1 MASPQLGYVILWCEN
16 LEVAVRFYTNT
27 LGFAEK
33 MRQGDYVELDTG
45 PTTLSLV
52 ARRFVR
58 DELHLEV
65 PPLGPENAEIAVVVA
80 REVVTAT
87 FDRAVA
93 AGATSIQPPHEQPW
107 GQLVSY
113 LRDPDGHLLEICS
126 PVG

>member
-16 LEVAVRFYTNT
+16 LEVAIRFYTQA

-33 MRQGDYVELDTG
+33 ARHGDYVELDTG

-65 PPLGPENAEIAVVVA
+65 PPLGPENAEVAVVVA
-80 REVVTAT
+80 REVVTDT

-93 AGATSIQPPHEQPW
+93 AGATTIQPPHEQPW

-113 LRDPDGHLLEICS
+113 LRDPDGHLLELCS